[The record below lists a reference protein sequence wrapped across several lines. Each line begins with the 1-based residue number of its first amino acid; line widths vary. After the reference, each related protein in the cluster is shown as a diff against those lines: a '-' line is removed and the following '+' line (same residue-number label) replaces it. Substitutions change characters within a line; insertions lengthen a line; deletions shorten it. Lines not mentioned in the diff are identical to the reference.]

1 MLMGGAAAL
10 CADLISHMPGQPGV
24 LPLNAVTAL
33 LGVPVVIWV
42 LARRKQRAGL
52 V

>member
-1 MLMGGAAAL
+1 VMAL
-10 CADLISHMPGQPGV
+10 VADVVAQLPGQRGV

-42 LARRKQRAGL
+42 LTRRNRGE
-52 V
+52 VVT